1 MPAFWSAISSFVVD
15 LIETAVIG
23 ISIFL
28 VIYLFFMQPHQV
40 SGQSMDPFLKDKD
53 YVLTD
58 KISYRTRDPARG
70 DIVVF
75 HAPDAA
81 NCPVG
86 AGCDYIKRILGLP
99 GESIEVRDNAVFV
112 NGVALDES
120 NYLGADVQTLPG
132 AFSLDRVITLG
143 ENEFFAVGDN
153 RMHSS
158 DSRAWGPIQPSQI
171 VGRAFFRYWPVTSM
185 GKIDTATYSQTEF

>member
-1 MPAFWSAISSFVVD
+1 MAIWGAVSGFVVD
-15 LIETAVIG
+15 FIETAVIG

-28 VIYLFFMQPHQV
+28 VIYLFLMQPHQV

-58 KISYRTRDPARG
+58 KISYKTHAPERG

-75 HAPDAA
+75 HAPEAA

-86 AGCDYIKRILGLP
+86 AGCDYIKRVIGLP
-99 GESIEVRDNAVFV
+99 GESIEVRDNTIYID
-112 NGVALDES
+112 GSPLDEAYIDPGVETS
-120 NYLGADVQTLPG
+120 PG
-132 AFSLDRVITLG
+132 AFTRDRVVTLG
-143 ENEFFAVGDN
+143 DEEYFVVGDN

-158 DSRAWGPIQPSQI
+158 DSRSWGPIQPEMI
-171 VGRAFFRYWPVTSM
+171 VGRAFFRYWPLPTFEKLDEVNYQS
-185 GKIDTATYSQTEF
+185 AP

>member
-1 MPAFWSAISSFVVD
+1 MFAVWGAISSFVVD

-58 KISYRTRDPARG
+58 KISYRTRSPARG

-75 HAPDAA
+75 HAPDSA

-86 AGCDYIKRILGLP
+86 AGCDYIKRIIGLP
-99 GESIEVRDNAVFV
+99 GESVEVKDNTIFINGQPLTESYLPPDIETQPGTFTRDR
-112 NGVALDES
+112 E
-120 NYLGADVQTLPG
+120 
-132 AFSLDRVITLG
+132 ITLG
-143 ENEFFAVGDN
+143 EQEYFVVGDN

-158 DSRAWGPIQPSQI
+158 DSRSWGPIQPEMI
-171 VGRAFFRYWPVTSM
+171 VGRAFFRYWPLQSFEKLTTVS
-185 GKIDTATYSQTEF
+185 YSDSL

>member
-1 MPAFWSAISSFVVD
+1 MQAIWGAISSFVVD

-28 VIYLFFMQPHQV
+28 VVYLFFMQPHQV

-58 KISYRTRDPARG
+58 KISYRTRTPQRG

-75 HAPDAA
+75 HAPDSA

-86 AGCDYIKRILGLP
+86 AGCDYIKRVIGVPGDVVEVKDNGFYINGEKLVESYLP
-99 GESIEVRDNAVFV
+99 PDT
-112 NGVALDES
+112 
-120 NYLGADVQTLPG
+120 QTLPG
-132 AFSLDRVITLG
+132 AFTRDRAITLG
-143 ENEFFAVGDN
+143 EQEYFVSGDN

-158 DSRAWGPIQPSQI
+158 DSRSWGPIQPEMI
-171 VGRAFFRYWPVTSM
+171 VGRAFFRYWPVNSLQ
-185 GKIDTATYSQTEF
+185 KLPQASYSL

>member
-1 MPAFWSAISSFVVD
+1 MSAVWGSISSFVVD

-58 KISYRTRDPARG
+58 KISYRTRSPKRG
-70 DIVVF
+70 EIVVF
-75 HAPDAA
+75 HAPDSA

-86 AGCDYIKRILGLP
+86 AGCDYIKRIIGLP
-99 GESIEVRDNAVFV
+99 GETIEIKDNAIYI
-112 NGVALDES
+112 NGSKLDEP
-120 NYLGADVQTLPG
+120 YLPVDIETLPG
-132 AFSLDRVITLG
+132 TFTRDRTVNLG
-143 ENEFFAVGDN
+143 EQEYFVVGDN

-158 DSRAWGPIQPSQI
+158 DSRAWGPIQPDMI
-171 VGRAFFRYWPVTSM
+171 VGRAFFRYWPVQHLEKLQVVSY
-185 GKIDTATYSQTEF
+185 AAQQ

>member
-1 MPAFWSAISSFVVD
+1 MFAIWNFISSFVVD

-28 VIYLFFMQPHQV
+28 VIYLFFVQPHQV

-58 KISYRTRDPARG
+58 KISYKTHPPARG

-75 HAPDAA
+75 HAPDSA

-86 AGCDYIKRILGLP
+86 AGCDYIKRVIAVP
-99 GESIEVRDNAVFV
+99 GETVEIREDGFYI
-112 NGVALDES
+112 NGKHLVES
-120 NYLGADVQTLPG
+120 YLGTEVQTLPG
-132 AFSLDRVITLG
+132 AFTKNKVITLG
-143 ENEFFAVGDN
+143 AHEYFVSGDN

-158 DSRAWGPIQPSQI
+158 DSRAWGPIQPEMI
-171 VGRAFFRYWPVTSM
+171 VGRAFFRYWPVRSL
-185 GKIDTATYSQTEF
+185 GKLQAVSYAASDF